1 MLKVRF
7 KILSLLEDI
16 LKHLQFNSIT
26 DFTHNIGNE
35 HVVTSRNTEKG
46 GHIISIYSYKDMLQK
61 YSLDTGVESELVY
74 GIITIP
80 QQCLVLSITKCEELS
95 LPNNGGTIAIR
106 NDINLNTDAES
117 TLFQL
122 STIYDDA
129 ILTPLALVSHFKH
142 HSVLPLLNLG
152 FSCYADDEDELNK
165 VITDLESIKE
175 KLYE

>member
-35 HVVTSRNTEKG
+35 HVVTSRNTENG

-61 YSLDTGVESELVY
+61 YSLDTGVESEIVY
-74 GIITIP
+74 GVITIP
-80 QQCLVLSITKCEELS
+80 QLCLVLSITKCEELI
-95 LPNNGGTIAIR
+95 LPNNGTIAIR
-106 NDINLNTDAES
+106 NDINLNTDDES
-117 TLFQL
+117 MLFQL